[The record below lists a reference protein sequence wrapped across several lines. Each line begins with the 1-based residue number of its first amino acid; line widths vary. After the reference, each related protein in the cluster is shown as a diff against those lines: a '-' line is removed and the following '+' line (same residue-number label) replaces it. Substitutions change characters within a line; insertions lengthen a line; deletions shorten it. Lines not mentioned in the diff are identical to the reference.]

1 MVKTLGL
8 NPRLINKILLA
19 MLLLAA
25 LACVAGSH
33 LAPRLPLPTVL
44 LYSALG
50 VLAAGAVLLLVVVVS
65 LTVSQWVLRNGG
77 TDTQWFWF
85 SGEPP
90 GLQKLRAEAQA
101 VAKKDAE

>member
-19 MLLLAA
+19 TLLLAVIA
-25 LACVAGSH
+25 GVAGSR
-33 LAPRLPLPTVL
+33 LAPSLPLPTVL
-44 LYSALG
+44 LYSGLG
-50 VLAAGAVLLLVVVVS
+50 VLALGALLLLVIVVS
-65 LTVSQWVLRNGG
+65 STVSQWILRKGG

-101 VAKKDAE
+101 LANKDGA